1 MLKTDLTLRAALS
14 ASLVCVRS
22 QCVLD
27 YDILRICHP
36 AKYVTT

>member
-27 YDILRICHP
+27 YDILRICQSSEVCH
-36 AKYVTT
+36 